1 MNKKN
6 VIIFC
11 IACIILIFLVVVIMI
26 CNKKTVIGKF
36 NISEYSEV
44 VIQFSSDKIVGT
56 VQDVETAKEKAESI
70 WIELYGDEVKEKKP
84 YIVSFDELNEVW
96 LVQGSLPENKFGG
109 VPYILIQK
117 SDGKVLAVWHDK

>member
-1 MNKKN
+1 
-6 VIIFC
+6 
-11 IACIILIFLVVVIMI
+11 MI

-84 YIVSFDELNEVW
+84 YIVLFDELNEVW

>member
-11 IACIILIFLVVVIMI
+11 IVCIILIFLVVVIVI

-36 NISEYSEV
+36 NVSEYSEV

-96 LVQGSLPENKFGG
+96 LVQGSLPKNKFGG

>member
-1 MNKKN
+1 M
-6 VIIFC
+6 
-11 IACIILIFLVVVIMI
+11 VVIVI

-36 NISEYSEV
+36 NVSEYSEV

-56 VQDVETAKEKAESI
+56 VQDVETAKEKVESI

-96 LVQGSLPENKFGG
+96 LVQGSLPKNKFGG